1 MLFEGKNQVVIYLED
16 WQMRM
21 VKDFVHVDCHWW
33 AIPIDSGPPVMK
45 YMGPVAAGKP
55 SAVKRMYFTD

>member
-21 VKDFVHVDCHWW
+21 IKDFAPRRLPLVGG
-33 AIPIDSGPPVMK
+33 AIAPYRELAANSGW
-45 YMGPVAAGKP
+45 
-55 SAVKRMYFTD
+55 

>member
-33 AIPIDSGPPVMK
+33 GVQSPPTKLAANSGW
-45 YMGPVAAGKP
+45 
-55 SAVKRMYFTD
+55 